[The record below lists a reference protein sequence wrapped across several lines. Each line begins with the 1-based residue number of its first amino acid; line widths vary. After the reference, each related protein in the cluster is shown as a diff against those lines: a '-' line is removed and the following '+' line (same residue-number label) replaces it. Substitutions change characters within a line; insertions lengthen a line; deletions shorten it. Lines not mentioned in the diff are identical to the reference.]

1 MPDQPLI
8 VESVPGH
15 RSLCAFH
22 ADTLHDNVQPAAS
35 PCSFIQPPARCG
47 TTTQRMNERDWD
59 NVADVFEEEIFNVPA
74 NDTKGI
80 ITKWVKKLSGPDVV
94 ATDLGCGV
102 GRTLPLL
109 ADRYA
114 KVYAVDV
121 SSQCLEVA
129 EKTCPQ
135 YTNIRYVH
143 ADLSKDRNS
152 YPATD
157 VVLCINT
164 LLNAAIEVR
173 EPLIER
179 TVRSVKRGGH
189 LLLVVPSLNSALL
202 TAYRHLQWN
211 LKDGMDPKEAQRK
224 AALNSN
230 GLEHGTV
237 YIDDVPTKHYL
248 KEELEALLDARGFNV
263 LAVEKLEYP
272 WTTEFDAPPKWM
284 KAPFPWDWFVAA
296 QRR

>member
-1 MPDQPLI
+1 MITYNPPQRT
-8 VESVPGH
+8 V
-15 RSLCAFH
+15 RSSPICAL
-22 ADTLHDNVQPAAS
+22 LHNL
-35 PCSFIQPPARCG
+35 
-47 TTTQRMNERDWD
+47 QRMNERDWD
-59 NVADVFEEEIFNVPA
+59 NVADTFEEEIFNVPA
-74 NDTKGI
+74 NDTKGFI
-80 ITKWVKKLSGPDVV
+80 AHWVEKLAGPDVI

-102 GRTLPLL
+102 GRTLPML
-109 ADRYA
+109 AERYG

-129 EKTCPQ
+129 EKACPQ
-135 YTNIRYVH
+135 FDNIKYVH
-143 ADLSKDRNS
+143 ADLSKDRNG

-179 TVRSVKRGGH
+179 TVRSVKREGH

-211 LKDGMDPKEAQRK
+211 LKNGMDPREAQRK

-237 YIDDVPTKHYL
+237 YIDNVPTKHYL
-248 KEELEALLDARGFNV
+248 KEELEALLDARGFDV
-263 LAVEKLEYP
+263 LAIEKLEYP
-272 WTTEFDAPPKWM
+272 WSTEFDAPPKWM

-296 QRR
+296 RRR

>member
-1 MPDQPLI
+1 
-8 VESVPGH
+8 
-15 RSLCAFH
+15 
-22 ADTLHDNVQPAAS
+22 
-35 PCSFIQPPARCG
+35 
-47 TTTQRMNERDWD
+47 MNERDWD
-59 NVADVFEEEIFNVPA
+59 QVAGTFEQEIFNVPA

-80 ITKWVKKLSGPDVV
+80 ILDWVDRLAMPDAT

-109 ADRYA
+109 ADRFS

-129 EKTCPQ
+129 AKANPDRG
-135 YTNIRYVH
+135 NIAYVH

-164 LLNAAIEVR
+164 LLNAALEIR
-173 EPLIER
+173 EPLIDR
-179 TVRSVKRGGH
+179 TCRSVKKGGH

-202 TAYRHLQWN
+202 TAFRHLQWN
-211 LKDGMDPKEAQRK
+211 LRDGMDPRAAQSA
-224 AALNSN
+224 AALNSK
-230 GLEHGTV
+230 GLEHGIV
-237 YIDDVPTKHYL
+237 HIDGVPTKHYL
-248 KEELEALLDARGFNV
+248 REELEASLADRGFKV
-263 LAVEKLEYP
+263 LDIDKLEYP
-272 WTTEFDAPPKWM
+272 WTTEFDAPPRWM

-296 QRR
+296 QRVR

>member
-1 MPDQPLI
+1 
-8 VESVPGH
+8 
-15 RSLCAFH
+15 
-22 ADTLHDNVQPAAS
+22 
-35 PCSFIQPPARCG
+35 
-47 TTTQRMNERDWD
+47 MNERDWD
-59 NVADVFEEEIFNVPA
+59 QVADTFEEEIFNVPA
-74 NDTKGI
+74 NDTKGFI
-80 ITKWVKKLSGPDVV
+80 AEWVDRLAGPAVV

-109 ADRYA
+109 AERYA
-114 KVYAVDV
+114 KVFAVDV

-129 EKTCPQ
+129 EKACPQ
-135 YTNIRYVH
+135 YDNITYVH

-164 LLNAAIEVR
+164 LLNACLEVR
-173 EPLIER
+173 EPLIDR
-179 TVRSVKRGGH
+179 TCRSVKRGGH

-211 LKDGMDPKEAQRK
+211 LKDGMAPLEAQQK
-224 AALNSN
+224 AALNSK

-248 KEELEALLDARGFNV
+248 KEELEALLADRGFDV
-263 LAVEKLEYP
+263 VTMEKLEYP
-272 WTTEFDAPPKWM
+272 WNTEFTEPPKWM
-284 KAPFPWDWFVAA
+284 KAPFPWDWFVVA

>member
-1 MPDQPLI
+1 
-8 VESVPGH
+8 
-15 RSLCAFH
+15 
-22 ADTLHDNVQPAAS
+22 
-35 PCSFIQPPARCG
+35 
-47 TTTQRMNERDWD
+47 MNERDWD
-59 NVADVFEEEIFNVPA
+59 QVADTFEQEIFNVPA
-74 NDTKGI
+74 NDVKGI
-80 ITKWVKKLSGPDVV
+80 ILNWVNDLAGPDVV

-102 GRTLPLL
+102 GRTLPML
-109 ADRYA
+109 AERYA

-121 SSQCLEVA
+121 SSQCLEIA
-129 EKTCPQ
+129 ERACPG
-135 YTNIRYVH
+135 YDNIEYVH
-143 ADLSKDRNS
+143 ADLSKSRGTAGRNS

-211 LKDGMDPKEAQRK
+211 LRNGMDPKEAQRK
-224 AALNSN
+224 AALNSR

-237 YIDDVPTKHYL
+237 HIDNVPTKHYL
-248 KEELEALLDARGFNV
+248 KEELEALLDARGFKV
-263 LAVEKLEYP
+263 LAVEKIEYP
-272 WTTEFDAPPKWM
+272 WTTEFDAPPRWM
-284 KAPFPWDWFVAA
+284 KAPYPWDWFVAA